1 MYADI
6 IIPDT
11 KTDFFTY
18 RLKDEHIS
26 EITPG
31 RVVVVPFK
39 NKKVKGVVYRTKKE
53 CELQLPEIK
62 WVEEILPEDIS
73 TLPTLIKL
81 AEWISQYYFSPL
93 SETIKLFFPPKTLER
108 ETKEYRL
115 RQQNIE
121 SKDPLIQYF
130 KKRYPRWISLKTVLN
145 NFGEAAR
152 RKLEKLVRGG
162 IIEEREKIYTR
173 KEKEFR
179 VYPVTTRSIPHNP
192 TPAQKEVLRKFKEK
206 ISHKPSTFLL
216 FGATGSGKTMVYSW
230 IMKEFVE
237 SGMSVIVLV
246 PEISLTPQITDFF
259 LRIFGDMVTF
269 YHSALSDAERR
280 WIFTRVRKGEKRVI
294 VGPRS
299 ALFLPAPQL
308 GLIVVDEE
316 HDTSYKEEERTPCYN
331 ARDVAVFYGNLLN
344 IPVILGSATPSLE
357 SFYNAT
363 AARKYTL
370 LELKERIPG
379 YSNPTIEI
387 IDMKEEKTPA
397 GISIHLLD
405 EIKKT
410 IESNKQVMLFL
421 NRRGFSP
428 YLICRDCGYIMKC
441 PHCSVGLVYH
451 KKEGVLKCH
460 LCGYK
465 AKIPDI
471 CLKCGS
477 PNLKLMGVGTQKVEE
492 VIKNLFSNIQI
503 ARMDVD
509 AVPKK
514 GMVPRIYEDFYQ
526 GKLKILV
533 GTKMLGKGFDFPNLG
548 LVGVINADIGLGMPD
563 FRAEERSFQLLYQVA
578 GRIRKGGKVI
588 IQTHNPESR
597 AISTIKKFDYRAF
610 VLNELA
616 DRKKYGYPPY
626 RRLTSIEIEGRDL
639 NKVIEFSQT
648 IFNLLEK
655 SKKQEVELLGPASCP
670 REKIR
675 NKYRY
680 RILLKYKKYEN
691 LNATLRVLKEIKIPT
706 NFTLKVNVDP
716 LDLM

>member
-18 RLKDEHIS
+18 RIKDEHIP
-26 EITPG
+26 EISPG
-31 RVVVVPFK
+31 RVVIVPFK
-39 NKKVKGVVYRTKKE
+39 NKKVKGVIYRTKKK
-53 CELQLPEIK
+53 CELGLSEIK

-73 TLPTLIKL
+73 TLPALIKL
-81 AEWISQYYFSPL
+81 AEWISNYYFSPL

-115 RQQNIE
+115 RQDE
-121 SKDPLIQYF
+121 VDSSEPLIQYL
-130 KKRYPRWISLKTVLN
+130 KKRYPRWISLKTLVN
-145 NFGEAAR
+145 NFGESAR
-152 RKLEKLVRGG
+152 RKLKQLVKEG
-162 IIEEREKIYTR
+162 IIEERERIYTR
-173 KEKEFR
+173 KEKEFK
-179 VYPVTTRSIPHNP
+179 VFPVTTRRIPQSP
-192 TPAQKEVLRKFKEK
+192 TSAQKKVLKKFKE
-206 ISHKPSTFLL
+206 SVSRKPGTFLL

-230 IMKEFVE
+230 IMEEFVQK
-237 SGMSVIVLV
+237 GKSVIVLV

-259 LRIFGDMVTF
+259 LRIFGDTVTF
-269 YHSALSDAERR
+269 YHSGLSDAERR
-280 WIFTRVRKGEKRVI
+280 WVFTRVRKGEKRVI

-316 HDTSYKEEERTPCYN
+316 HDTSYKEEERTPSYN
-331 ARDVAVFYGNLLN
+331 ARDVAVFYGNLIG
-344 IPVILGSATPSLE
+344 IPVVLGSATPSIE

-363 AARKYTL
+363 VAKKYTL

-379 YSNPTIEI
+379 YSNPKIEI
-387 IDMKEEKTPA
+387 IDMKEERAPQ

-410 IESNKQVMLFL
+410 IESGKQVMLFL
-421 NRRGFSP
+421 NRRGFAP

-441 PHCSVGLVYH
+441 PHCSVSLVYH

-465 AKIPDI
+465 TRILDTCP
-471 CLKCGS
+471 KCGS
-477 PNLKLMGVGTQKVEE
+477 PNLRLMGVGTQKVEE
-492 VIKNLFSNIQI
+492 AIKNLFTDIQI

-509 AVPKK
+509 AVSKK
-514 GMVPRIYEDFYQ
+514 GVAPRIYEDFLR
-526 GKLKILV
+526 GRLKILV

-563 FRAEERSFQLLYQVA
+563 FRAEERNFQLLYQVA

-588 IQTHNPESR
+588 IQTYNPESR
-597 AISTIKKFDYRAF
+597 AISSVKKFDYRTF

-616 DRKKYGYPPY
+616 DREKYGYPPY
-626 RRLTSIEIEGRDL
+626 KRLTSLEIEGKDL
-639 NKVIEFSQT
+639 HKVVEFAQKLFT
-648 IFNLLEK
+648 LLEK
-655 SKKQEVELLGPASCP
+655 SKKPEVEILGPASCP

-675 NKYRY
+675 KKFRY

-691 LNATLRVLKEIKIPT
+691 LNATLRVLKEIKIPAS
-706 NFTLKVNVDP
+706 FTLKVNVDP